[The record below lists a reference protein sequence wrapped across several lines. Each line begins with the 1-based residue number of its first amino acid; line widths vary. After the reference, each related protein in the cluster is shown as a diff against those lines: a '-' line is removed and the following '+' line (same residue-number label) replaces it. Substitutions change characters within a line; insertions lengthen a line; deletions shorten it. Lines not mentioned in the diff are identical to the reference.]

1 MATRTRRGE
10 GRARSLS
17 IAVRMAAV
25 MAALVV
31 AFMVSF
37 GLFQAFYIRD
47 SIRREIMWAA
57 YDAAYAAA
65 HAGLEAWDE
74 QFGTP
79 FQGMSQADLDFKV
92 QSMTKED
99 FDATFMAP
107 EVVSRRELNRSRFP
121 RMIDPRVR
129 IVAAE
134 LYDASA
140 NRLLA
145 QSYSG
150 SLVFTPG
157 GAPPLKFDR
166 GSVQE
171 GTMLVEGREQQV
183 IRGSYPV
190 EPLVAEGASA
200 GGAAAAAGS
209 AAASGQGP
217 RIELA
222 VYIDAAAVGQSFAAL
237 LQRFYLLGAAF
248 LAVGAGLSWAVG
260 KRLMRPLVRLEE
272 DMQIV
277 AGGDLAHRTVAQRND
292 EIGALAHAFDAMTQ
306 SLAEAQQRERETA
319 ASRHQMTVAG
329 EVASSLFP
337 AHLPAIEGFDL
348 AGHHE
353 ASGTLSGDYYDVL
366 ELPGGRV
373 GLLVGSASGTG
384 VPAAMVMAMA
394 RSFIAAVARDQA
406 DPGAILRQVNAL
418 LSGDLRRGMY
428 VTVLLAVL
436 DPGEASLSIANAG
449 HPPLLLARG
458 GGASLAA
465 VHSEGIALGFDK
477 GPVFDHTLKVVR
489 LQLAAGDRA
498 VLYTPGISRVTGADG
513 SQLGEPRFA
522 GLVKREAGHP
532 AEVFVQRVA
541 ATVRKFAGDRALSGD
556 VTLLTLGRLGP
567 RG

>member
-1 MATRTRRGE
+1 MAGKTRRGE
-10 GRARSLS
+10 RRARGLS

-25 MAALVV
+25 MAGLIV

-47 SIRREIMWAA
+47 SIQREIMWAA
-57 YDAAYAAA
+57 YEAAYSAA

-74 QFGTP
+74 NFGTP
-79 FQGMSQADLDFKV
+79 FQGLSQADLDFKV

-99 FDATFMAP
+99 FDAGYMAP
-107 EVVSRRELNRSRFP
+107 EVVARRELNRSRFV
-121 RMIDPRVR
+121 RLIDPRAR

-134 LYDASA
+134 LADVST

-145 QSYSG
+145 QSYG
-150 SLVFTPG
+150 GALVFTPG
-157 GAPPLKFDR
+157 GEPPLSFER

-171 GTMLVEGREQQV
+171 GTMLLEGRERHV

-190 EPLVAEGASA
+190 ERLAAEVAPAST
-200 GGAAAAAGS
+200 
-209 AAASGQGP
+209 
-217 RIELA
+217 IELA
-222 VYIDAAAVGQSFAAL
+222 VYIDAAAVDESFSAL

-248 LAVGAGLSWAVG
+248 LAVGAVLSWAVG
-260 KRLMRPLVRLEE
+260 KALMRPLVQLEE

-277 AGGDLAHRTVAQRND
+277 ASGDLAHRTVAQRQD

-306 SLAEAQQRERETA
+306 SLAEAQQREQQAA

-337 AHLPAIEGFDL
+337 ARLPAIPGFDL

-353 ASGTLSGDYYDVL
+353 SSGSLGGDYYDVL
-366 ELPGGRV
+366 ELPGGRI
-373 GLLVGSASGTG
+373 GLLVGAASGTG

-394 RSFIAAVARDQA
+394 RSFIAAVARDES

-436 DPGEASLSIANAG
+436 DPGQASLAIANAG
-449 HPPLLLARG
+449 HPPLLLGRG
-458 GGASLAA
+458 GGQSLAA

-477 GPVFDHTLKVVR
+477 GPVFDRTLKVVR
-489 LQLAAGDRA
+489 LELAEGDRA
-498 VLYTPGISRVTGADG
+498 VLYTPGITRITGADG
-513 SQLGEPRFA
+513 SALGEARFA
-522 GLVKREAGHP
+522 GLVKREAGQP
-532 AEVFVQRVA
+532 AEGFVKRVA
-541 ATVRKFAGDRALSGD
+541 ATIRKFVGDRPLNED
-556 VTLLTLGRLGP
+556 VTLLTLGRLG
-567 RG
+567 RGS